1 MKKLTIDDV
10 AQKAGVSKSTVSQFL
25 NKRYKYM
32 SDSTKKRIEE
42 VVEELNYKPNGL
54 ARSLKNNR
62 THMIGVIVAN
72 IDYTLSIQCIRA
84 IESELQTH
92 GIQVII
98 CNADENPEKESKYIE
113 MLVARQV
120 DGLII
125 FPTGNNAAAYSR
137 LIAENFPMVFL
148 DRLVEQVTT
157 HSLLLD
163 NEMAVK
169 IGIQEL
175 VHHHHDRIALITL
188 PHETHRITPRVERL
202 GGYKRAM
209 DECGLKVREDYIRS
223 VPKEDIQKTMEQL
236 LQMQEPPTAILAG
249 NDIVLAE
256 MLKYSSSHNI
266 QIPEDI
272 SVMGIDDA
280 DFAHIYNPNITT
292 IGQPTYDM
300 GKQAAKIL
308 LQCIEETG
316 TAVPI
321 IYRFVPQLHRGK
333 SVKTIETNMN

>member
-1 MKKLTIDDV
+1 MKKLTIEDV

-25 NKRYKYM
+25 NKRYNYM
-32 SDSTKKRIEE
+32 SEATKKRIED
-42 VVEELNYKPNGL
+42 VIEELNYQPNAL

-72 IDYTLSIQCIRA
+72 IDYTISIQCIRA

-98 CNADENPEKESKYIE
+98 CNADENPKKESKYIE

-125 FPTGNNAAAYSR
+125 FPTGNNAVAYTR
-137 LIAENFPMVFL
+137 LISENFPMVFL

-163 NEMAVK
+163 NEMAVN

-175 VHHHHDRIALITL
+175 VHHHHQKIALITL
-188 PHETHRITPRVERL
+188 PYETHRITPRLERL
-202 GGYKRAM
+202 SGYKKAM
-209 DECGLKVREDYIRS
+209 EECNLKIRDEYIKS
-223 VPKEDIQKTMEQL
+223 VPKEDIQTTMEKL
-236 LQMQEPPTAILAG
+236 LRMQDPPTAIVAG

-256 MLKYSSSHNI
+256 MLKYASSHHI
-266 QIPEDI
+266 RIPDDI

-300 GKQAAKIL
+300 GKQAARIL
-308 LQCIEETG
+308 LQCIEDKG

-321 IYRFVPQLHRGK
+321 IYRFVPQLNKGK
-333 SVKTIETNMN
+333 SVKTIGRDSK